1 MCFAQRS
8 GRRKDNIM
16 KKCLNCGKENKN
28 ENQFCS
34 TCGGTT
40 FEAPYS
46 TDEPAPAPAP
56 APQPYQQ
63 PQTPPPPVMMGPPP
77 VIKKPFTL
85 FDVLT
90 ILGFVSSLVGLVQIW
105 VVLEPLALVSSVLGF
120 FKGNRSKGLAA
131 AGIVIAVIAFIIR
144 LFMTLYNNNVIG
156 RWAIEGAF
164 K

>member
-1 MCFAQRS
+1 
-8 GRRKDNIM
+8 M
-16 KKCLNCGKENKN
+16 KKCLNCGKDNRN
-28 ENQFCS
+28 DNQFCS

-46 TDEPAPAPAP
+46 TDEPAPPP
-56 APQPYQQ
+56 PPFQQ
-63 PQTPPPPVMMGPPP
+63 TPPPPPVMMGPPP
-77 VIKKPFTL
+77 VVKKPFTL

-90 ILGFVSSLVGLVQIW
+90 ILGFVSSLVGLFQIW
-105 VVLEPLALVSSVLGF
+105 VVLEPLALISAVLGF

-144 LFMTLYNNNVIG
+144 LFMTLYDNNIIG

>member
-1 MCFAQRS
+1 
-8 GRRKDNIM
+8 M
-16 KKCLNCGKENKN
+16 KKCINCGKENRN

-34 TCGGTT
+34 TCGGTS

-46 TDEPAPAPAP
+46 TDEPAAVPPP
-56 APQPYQQ
+56 L
-63 PQTPPPPVMMGPPP
+63 QTPPPAYQTPPVMMGPPP
-77 VIKKPFTL
+77 TVKKPFTL

-105 VVLEPLALVSSVLGF
+105 VVLEPLALASSVLGF

-131 AGIVIAVIAFIIR
+131 AGTVIAVIAFIIR
-144 LFMTLYNNNVIG
+144 LFMTLYNNNIIG